1 MESLE
6 LSTYILKD
14 KKYKIRDIN
23 HIDTSQF
30 ISLDDSALLDP
41 EKMDRHYIDGV
52 LLMKF
57 NEETIMDFTFWDD
70 IEDLWHYFINS
81 CEQLIK
87 QDESSFSFPSQPLPV
102 SIKIIKD
109 RIQLVIDNKSIN
121 MKAEQFIDVM
131 LQEAIKFFSTLMS
144 IFPRQEAEYHQT
156 ILRIYKI
163 KLSIEDRF
171 KSHLRGF

>member
-6 LSTYILKD
+6 LSTYIIKD

-41 EKMDRHYIDGV
+41 DKMDRHYIDGV

-57 NEETIMDFTFWDD
+57 NGETIMDFTFWDD

-81 CEQLIK
+81 FEQLIK

-109 RIQLVIDNKSIN
+109 RVQLVIGNKSIN

-131 LQEAIKFFSTLMS
+131 LLEAIKFFTTLML

-171 KSHLRGF
+171 KSH